1 MNRIREF
8 VWPILEKQTVAEAQ
22 ALSDSESK
30 LRASIQQDNW
40 SPGAAVALDEAR
52 RLYDAEAERRRSAD
66 TKAGIYFAA
75 ITALVPVLT
84 SLIPSIWNDKASA
97 IFSGA
102 SLLIFALAICYLV
115 NAGLWAFH
123 TLRVSQ
129 FNQIHSS
136 DLVRLAGSSESPT
149 TLIKEITLAIHL
161 NYPLVNEKVTCIK
174 MTHVF
179 LLRAFL
185 TFALLMVIQGLWPP
199 VTTAFDWA
207 KKKYLPSNPAPVVM
221 CYS

>member
-1 MNRIREF
+1 MNKFREF
-8 VWPILEKQTVAEAQ
+8 FWPVLEKKTAAEAQ
-22 ALSDSESK
+22 AERDSEATF
-30 LRASIQQDNW
+30 RASIQGDDLG
-40 SPGAAVALDEAR
+40 PGVDVALDEAR

-84 SLIPSIWNDKASA
+84 SLIPSIWNDKAS
-97 IFSGA
+97 IFFSGT
-102 SLLIFALAICYLV
+102 SLLIFALAVCYLV

-123 TLRVSQ
+123 TLKVSR

-136 DLVRLAGSSESPT
+136 DLVSVAGKDKFLTKLA
-149 TLIKEITLAIHL
+149 KEIMLAIHL

-199 VTTAFDWA
+199 VTSVFDWA
-207 KKKYLPSNPAPVVM
+207 KKKYLSSDPVPLVM